1 MNARCNPRSGVPGYR
16 RAFSLTE
23 ASCTN
28 SRPQSRHAVPLGDDG
43 SGWAR
48 VKGVTHRSTSNSAA
62 GSTPKAANDN
72 LAGESLAERGLR
84 GER

>member
-1 MNARCNPRSGVPGYR
+1 MHGAIRAREHRVTARLQSNGGLMHEQPTAIAAR
-16 RAFSLTE
+16 RAIG
-23 ASCTN
+23 
-28 SRPQSRHAVPLGDDG
+28 HDG

-48 VKGVTHRSTSNSAA
+48 AKGVMHRSTSNSAA

-72 LAGESLAERGLR
+72 LAGESLTERGLR